1 MGGSELFMGGCG
13 LLLTF
18 YGLVWVGL
26 NFLWVGVVKCGSE
39 RKMIQPIIYR
49 DN

>member
-18 YGLVWVGL
+18 YGWV
-26 NFLWVGVVKCGSE
+26 WVGVVKCGSE